1 MTDIRV
7 AWCFFLIQSALKVIT
22 DTVDVCGSC
31 HQNATCDDKTDGSGG
46 KVCNCIYGFVGNGRT
61 YCEDKDECQLGNIC
75 GDHTRCHNTYGSYY
89 CTCLK
94 GYTPSNHMATF
105 IPNDGTYCHD
115 IDECNVQGIC
125 GEGALCQNTDG
136 DFTCSCQMG
145 YTVHNGSEP
154 FNPNRDAAFCKVID
168 CGSPPSVPHT
178 KQISPTLTHYSSEI
192 HYDCM
197 EGFQWKTGDNSAACG
212 LDGKWHG
219 PKLVCKELTC
229 GEPHVLPHAKMI
241 WNNIARM
248 GSVVLYVCD
257 PQFYNSGRENV
268 SICTAYGTWS
278 HPDFLCEEIQCGSPP
293 VLPNSV
299 LFWNG
304 VSKIGSLALYDCKT
318 GYHSLDTG
326 NVSVCKTDGQWGYPN
341 YTCEEIVCGVPAILP
356 LTVQIWNGKVTFNST
371 VTYHCKHGYYP
382 KQGNNISVCA
392 ENGYWTKPTLLC
404 EELTCGE
411 PHVLPHAKMIWNNIA
426 RMGSVVLYVCDPQF
440 YNSGRENVSI
450 CTAYGTWSHPDFL
463 CEEIQCGSPPVLPNS
478 VLFWNGV
485 SKIGSLALYDCK
497 TGYHS
502 LGTGNVSV
510 CKTDGQW
517 GYPNY
522 TCEEIV
528 CGVPAILPLT
538 VQIWNGK
545 VTFNSTVTY
554 HCKHGYYPKQ
564 GNNISVCAENGYW
577 TKPTLLCEEV
587 DCGVPP
593 SLPLSVMI
601 WTGESKVGSRV
612 VHKCIDGFHNVR
624 NGDVSIC
631 SSEGIWSQSDFLCQE
646 VDCGVPPSQP
656 HSFLLWNNS
665 SNLGSV
671 AHYVCETGYHSKGEG
686 NVSVCNSNAKWSQ
699 IYMRCEEINCG
710 PPPVFPLTEINWNKT
725 STLGSVVQYKC
736 KYGLKEE
743 GNKHMSTCTSD
754 GTWEKV
760 SVSCAAHCGPPP
772 ELPHTEVVWD
782 NNTAV
787 IHRCVT
793 GYYSHTGSDISM
805 CDIKGK
811 WQIATLHCREL
822 KLTINDLVVIN
833 ERCLSWN
840 AENEGHREKYTVMI
854 IGLRD
859 FDRLFSDRRKK
870 LFSSSA
876 LRPVL
881 CLNLLP
887 ATNYTITIT
896 AESTRATSTVTANTN
911 IPVPPTPEVNYSEV
925 DAPLLILKLR
935 RTTNSLDSICMYQVF
950 VLPVEGVLLFDCS
963 SSLSPRFFSQERCDR
978 GYVTAQI
985 QLRGLGTE
993 MNFTVGDQQLYG
1005 DFFNAPLENGRDY
1018 YIILRTVCQWGRS
1031 RTQACVIWAKARGTS
1046 YIMKISALVTVG
1058 FISVFGSVIV
1068 MGYCYRWYCKKS
1080 SHRIWSPVL

>member
-1 MTDIRV
+1 MGTEERKTAMTDIRV
-7 AWCFFLIQSALKVIT
+7 AWCFFLIQSAFEVIT

-61 YCEDKDECQLGNIC
+61 YCEDKDECQLGYIC

-94 GYTPSNHMATF
+94 GYSPSNHMATF

-115 IDECNVQGIC
+115 IDECNVQGVC

-136 DFTCSCQMG
+136 DFTCSCQTG

-154 FNPNRDAAFCKVID
+154 FNPNRDAAFCKGMNGAIAHLID

-192 HYDCM
+192 QYDCM
-197 EGFQWKTGDNSAACG
+197 EGFQWKTGENSAVCG

-219 PKLVCKELTC
+219 PSLVCKEVNC
-229 GEPHVLPHAKMI
+229 GEPHVLPHSKMI

-248 GSVVLYVCD
+248 GSVALYVCD

-293 VLPNSV
+293 VLPNTV

-304 VSKIGSLALYDCKT
+304 ISKIGSLALYDCKT

-326 NVSVCKTDGQWGYPN
+326 NVSVCKTD
-341 YTCEEIVCGVPAILP
+341 EIVCGEPAILP

-392 ENGYWTKPTLLC
+392 ENGYWT
-404 EELTCGE
+404 
-411 PHVLPHAKMIWNNIA
+411 
-426 RMGSVVLYVCDPQF
+426 R
-440 YNSGRENVSI
+440 
-450 CTAYGTWSHPDFL
+450 
-463 CEEIQCGSPPVLPNS
+463 
-478 VLFWNGV
+478 
-485 SKIGSLALYDCK
+485 
-497 TGYHS
+497 
-502 LGTGNVSV
+502 
-510 CKTDGQW
+510 
-517 GYPNY
+517 
-522 TCEEIV
+522 
-528 CGVPAILPLT
+528 
-538 VQIWNGK
+538 
-545 VTFNSTVTY
+545 
-554 HCKHGYYPKQ
+554 
-564 GNNISVCAENGYW
+564 
-577 TKPTLLCEEV
+577 PTLLCEEV
-587 DCGVPP
+587 DCGAPP
-593 SLPLSVMI
+593 SHPLSVMI
-601 WTGESKVGSRV
+601 WTGDSKVGSRV

-624 NGDVSIC
+624 NSDVSIC

-646 VDCGVPPSQP
+646 VDCGVPPSLP
-656 HSFLLWNNS
+656 HSFVLWNNS
-665 SNLGSV
+665 SSLGSV
-671 AHYVCETGYHSKGEG
+671 AHYMCETGYHSVGEG

-725 STLGSVVQYKC
+725 STLGSVVQYNC
-736 KYGLKEE
+736 KYGLKRE

-760 SVSCAAHCGPPP
+760 SVTCTAHCGPPP

-782 NNTAV
+782 NSTAV
-787 IHRCVT
+787 IHRCVK

-822 KLTINDLVVIN
+822 RLTINDLVVIN
-833 ERCLSWN
+833 ERCLRWN
-840 AENEGHREKYTVMI
+840 AENDGHREKYTVMF

-859 FDRLFSDRRKK
+859 FDRSFSDRKK
-870 LFSSSA
+870 ELFSSTA
-876 LRPVL
+876 LWPVL

-896 AESTRATSTVTANTN
+896 AESTRATSTVTANTSM
-911 IPVPPTPEVNYSEV
+911 PVPPTPEVKYSEV

-935 RTTNSLDSICMYQVF
+935 RTTSSLDSICMYQVF
-950 VLPVEGVLLFDCS
+950 VLPVEGMLLFDCS

-985 QLRGLGTE
+985 QLSGLGTE
-993 MNFTVGDQQLYG
+993 MNFSVGDQQQYG

-1018 YIILRTVCQWGRS
+1018 YIILRTVCQWGQS
-1031 RTQACVIWAKARGTS
+1031 RTQSCVIWAKARGTS
-1046 YIMKISALVTVG
+1046 YIMKISALVTIG
-1058 FISVFGSVIV
+1058 FITVFGSVIV
-1068 MGYCYRWYCKKS
+1068 MGYCYRWYCKMS

>member
-1 MTDIRV
+1 MGTEERKTAMTDIRV
-7 AWCFFLIQSALKVIT
+7 AWCFFLIQSAFEVIT

-61 YCEDKDECQLGNIC
+61 YCEDKDECQLGYIC

-94 GYTPSNHMATF
+94 GYSPSNHMATF

-115 IDECNVQGIC
+115 IDECNVQGVC

-136 DFTCSCQMG
+136 DFTCSCQTG

-154 FNPNRDAAFCKVID
+154 FNPNRDAAFCKGMNGAIAHLID

-192 HYDCM
+192 QYDCM
-197 EGFQWKTGDNSAACG
+197 EGFQWKTGENSAVCG

-219 PKLVCKELTC
+219 PSLVCKEVNC
-229 GEPHVLPHAKMI
+229 GEPHVLPHSKMI

-248 GSVVLYVCD
+248 GSVALYVCD

-293 VLPNSV
+293 VLPNTV

-304 VSKIGSLALYDCKT
+304 ISKIGSLALYDCKT

-341 YTCEEIVCGVPAILP
+341 YTCEEIVCGEPAILP

-392 ENGYWTKPTLLC
+392 ENGYWT
-404 EELTCGE
+404 
-411 PHVLPHAKMIWNNIA
+411 
-426 RMGSVVLYVCDPQF
+426 R
-440 YNSGRENVSI
+440 
-450 CTAYGTWSHPDFL
+450 
-463 CEEIQCGSPPVLPNS
+463 
-478 VLFWNGV
+478 
-485 SKIGSLALYDCK
+485 
-497 TGYHS
+497 
-502 LGTGNVSV
+502 
-510 CKTDGQW
+510 
-517 GYPNY
+517 
-522 TCEEIV
+522 
-528 CGVPAILPLT
+528 
-538 VQIWNGK
+538 
-545 VTFNSTVTY
+545 
-554 HCKHGYYPKQ
+554 
-564 GNNISVCAENGYW
+564 
-577 TKPTLLCEEV
+577 PTLLCEEV
-587 DCGVPP
+587 DCGAPP
-593 SLPLSVMI
+593 SHPLSVMI
-601 WTGESKVGSRV
+601 WTGDSKVGSRV

-624 NGDVSIC
+624 NSDVSIC

-646 VDCGVPPSQP
+646 VDCGVPPSLP
-656 HSFLLWNNS
+656 HSFVLWNNS
-665 SNLGSV
+665 SSLGSV
-671 AHYVCETGYHSKGEG
+671 AHYMCETGYHSVGEG

-725 STLGSVVQYKC
+725 STLGSVVQYNC
-736 KYGLKEE
+736 KYGLKRE

-760 SVSCAAHCGPPP
+760 SVTCTAHCGPPP

-782 NNTAV
+782 NSTAV
-787 IHRCVT
+787 IHRCVK

-822 KLTINDLVVIN
+822 RLTINDLVVIN
-833 ERCLSWN
+833 ERCLRWN
-840 AENEGHREKYTVMI
+840 AENDGHREKYTVMF

-859 FDRLFSDRRKK
+859 FDRSFSDRKK
-870 LFSSSA
+870 ELFSSTA
-876 LRPVL
+876 LWPVL

-896 AESTRATSTVTANTN
+896 AESTRATSTVTANTSM
-911 IPVPPTPEVNYSEV
+911 PVPPTPEVKYSEV

-935 RTTNSLDSICMYQVF
+935 RTTSSLDSIC
-950 VLPVEGVLLFDCS
+950 

-985 QLRGLGTE
+985 QLSGLGTE
-993 MNFTVGDQQLYG
+993 MNFSVGDQQQYG

-1018 YIILRTVCQWGRS
+1018 YIILRTVCQWGQS
-1031 RTQACVIWAKARGTS
+1031 RTQSCVIWAKARGTS
-1046 YIMKISALVTVG
+1046 YIMKISALVTIG
-1058 FISVFGSVIV
+1058 FITVFGSVIV
-1068 MGYCYRWYCKKS
+1068 MGYCYRWYCKMS